1 MKTPLL
7 EKTTPPVEDS
17 NEVLL
22 HLAYAEASVLLLEC
36 VMGMLVEKRVIT
48 ISELVEEVETAI
60 ATKRTMVNDNRH
72 PEIAQL
78 AAGVLARIANSLAA
92 SNPVSER

>member
-1 MKTPLL
+1 MNAPPL
-7 EKTTPPVEDS
+7 EKTPPVEDS

-36 VMGMLVEKRVIT
+36 VMGMLVEKRVVT
-48 ISELVEEVETAI
+48 VSELVEEVETAI
-60 ATKRTMVNDNRH
+60 STKRAMVHDNRH
-72 PEIAQL
+72 PEVARL

-92 SNPVSER
+92 TNPVSER